1 MRFCKALSCHI
12 DATLQSSETV
22 SVTELTDSLERCLA
36 GSFKTFQLSGS
47 DF

>member
-1 MRFCKALSCHI
+1 MRFCEDLSCHT
-12 DATLQSSETV
+12 DETLQSPETV

-36 GSFKTFQLSGS
+36 GSFKNLQLSGS